1 MSGTPLTFN
10 PSGLKAGEQY
20 TMGLGLGRNDARPA
34 TTVSVETG
42 TFVNGT
48 YFSASSVNGFT
59 VAKKNISSADGSL
72 SLSEEKT
79 TN

>member
-1 MSGTPLTFN
+1 M
-10 PSGLKAGEQY
+10 
-20 TMGLGLGRNDARPA
+20 
-34 TTVSVETG
+34 SVETG